1 MNRGEIWWA
10 SLPAPIGSEPGFR
23 RPLLIIQSDALNR
36 SRISTIIAVV
46 ITSNLKLSIAP
57 GNVVLSRKN
66 TGLPKKSV
74 ANVSQIITIDK
85 SFLSEKIGTLSPDIL
100 KEVDAGIRLALSI

>member
-1 MNRGEIWWA
+1 V
-10 SLPAPIGSEPGFR
+10 
-23 RPLLIIQSDALNR
+23 
-36 SRISTIIAVV
+36 IAVV
-46 ITSNLKLSIAP
+46 ITSNLRLSSAP

-74 ANVSQIITIDK
+74 ANVSQIATIGK
-85 SFLSEKIGTLSPDIL
+85 SFLSKKVGALTPEIL